1 MPHGLFLDWLIVW
14 RLVEQS
20 TSSFY
25 KLYRHFSSPSLA
37 LLAQAQQWQQAGLSE
52 KNTLNLT
59 AWQQNDP
66 KLQQEIQYCL
76 AFIQQRHIRVITIE
90 NTDYPPL
97 LKEIPDAP
105 PLLFCWGDTSLLTWP
120 QIAIV
125 GTRKPT
131 QAGQK
136 LTETFATQLSQ
147 QGLVIT
153 SGLALGIDGMAHQSV
168 INCKGATIAVLGTGL
183 ANIYP
188 RQHQRLAQDIIA
200 QQGLIISEF
209 LPNTPP
215 INYHFPRRN
224 RIISGLSLGVLVV
237 EAALESGSLITAKLA
252 AEQNREVWAI
262 PSSVFNV
269 QARGCHALIKD
280 GAALVETP
288 EDILQDVAHCF
299 AKSKV
304 GQFGGVAPMV
314 VTETLDISPE
324 AQQVLAVLGWQVQHF
339 DALIEQGSW
348 DAAILANLL
357 MELELAGKIATVAG
371 GYEQLSY

>member
-1 MPHGLFLDWLIVW
+1 MSQSLSVDWLIVW

-25 KLYRHFSSPSLA
+25 KLYRQFSSPKLA
-37 LLAQAQQWQQAGLSE
+37 LLSTAQHWQQAGLSE
-52 KNTLNLT
+52 KLALNLA
-59 AWQQNDP
+59 AWQQHDA
-66 KLQQEIQYCL
+66 KLYADIQHSL
-76 AFIQQRHIRVITIE
+76 DFIQQHKITILCLD
-90 NTDYPPL
+90 NSDYPPL

-105 PLLFCWGDTSLLTWP
+105 PLLFCWGDASLLTWP

-131 QAGQK
+131 QSGQK
-136 LTETFATQLSQ
+136 LAELFAAQLCQ
-147 QGLVIT
+147 QGLAIT
-153 SGLALGIDGMAHQSV
+153 SGLALGIDSIAHQTV
-168 INCKGATIAVLGTGL
+168 VNHKAATIAVLGTGL

-188 RQHQRLAQDIIA
+188 RQHQRLAQQIVA
-200 QQGLIISEF
+200 NQGLIVSEF

-237 EAALESGSLITAKLA
+237 EAAVDSGSLITAKLA

-269 QARGCHALIKD
+269 QAKGCHALIKE

-288 EDILQDVAHCF
+288 EDILQDVAHSF
-299 AKSKV
+299 AKTKA
-304 GQFGGVAPMV
+304 GQFGGVAPVMID
-314 VTETLDISPE
+314 ESIDISAE
-324 AQQVLAVLGWQVQHF
+324 AKQVLTVLGWQIQHF
-339 DALIEQGSW
+339 DALAEQGQW
-348 DAAILANLL
+348 DAATLANLL

-371 GYEQLSY
+371 GYEQLS

>member
-1 MPHGLFLDWLIVW
+1 MSQSLFVDWLIVW

-25 KLYRHFSSPSLA
+25 KLYRQFASPKLA
-37 LLAQAQQWQQAGLSE
+37 LLSTAQHWQQAGLSE
-52 KNTLNLT
+52 KIAVNLA
-59 AWQQNDP
+59 AWQQNDA
-66 KLQQEIQYCL
+66 KLY
-76 AFIQQRHIRVITIE
+76 ADIQQSLDFIKQHKVTVLCLE
-90 NTDYPPL
+90 SMDYPPL

-105 PLLFCWGDTSLLTWP
+105 PLLFCWGDSSLLTWP

-136 LTETFATQLSQ
+136 LAEQFATELSQ
-147 QGLVIT
+147 QGLAIT
-153 SGLALGIDGMAHQSV
+153 SGLALGIDGIAHQAV
-168 INCKGATIAVLGTGL
+168 LNHRGATIAVLGTGL

-188 RQHQRLAQDIIA
+188 RQHQRLAQQIVA
-200 QQGLIISEF
+200 NQGLIVSEF

-237 EAALESGSLITAKLA
+237 EAALDSGSLITAKLA

-269 QARGCHALIKD
+269 QAKGCHALIKE

-288 EDILQDVAHCF
+288 EDILQDVAHSF
-299 AKSKV
+299 AKTKA
-304 GQFGGVAPMV
+304 GQFGGVAPV
-314 VTETLDISPE
+314 KIDESIDISAE
-324 AQQVLAVLGWQVQHF
+324 AKQVLAILGWQIQHF
-339 DALIEQGSW
+339 DALVEQGQW
-348 DAAILANLL
+348 DAATLANLL

-371 GYEQLSY
+371 GYEQLS

>member
-1 MPHGLFLDWLIVW
+1 MSQFLFVDWLTVW

-25 KLYRHFSSPSLA
+25 KLYRQFTSPKLA
-37 LLAQAQQWQQAGLSE
+37 LLSTAQHWQQAGLSE
-52 KNTLNLT
+52 KIAANLA
-59 AWQQNDP
+59 AWQQHDA
-66 KLQQEIQYCL
+66 KLYADIQHSL
-76 AFIQQRHIRVITIE
+76 DFIQQQQISVLTI
-90 NTDYPPL
+90 DDAQYPPL

-105 PLLFCWGDTSLLTWP
+105 PLLFCWGDCSLLTWP

-136 LTETFATQLSQ
+136 LAELFAAQLSQ
-147 QGLVIT
+147 QGLAIT
-153 SGLALGIDGMAHQSV
+153 SGLALGIDGIAHQAV
-168 INCKGATIAVLGTGL
+168 VNNKAATIAVLGTGL

-188 RQHQRLAQDIIA
+188 RQHQRLAQQIVA
-200 QQGLIISEF
+200 NQGLIVSEF

-237 EAALESGSLITAKLA
+237 EAALDSGSLITAKLA

-269 QARGCHALIKD
+269 QAKGCHALIKE

-288 EDILQDVAHCF
+288 EDILQDVAHSF
-299 AKSKV
+299 AKTKV
-304 GQFGGVAPMV
+304 GQFGGVAPV
-314 VTETLDISPE
+314 KIDESIDISAE
-324 AQQVLAVLGWQVQHF
+324 AKQVLTVLGWQIQHF
-339 DALIEQGSW
+339 DALAEQGQW
-348 DAAILANLL
+348 DAATLANLL

-371 GYEQLSY
+371 GYEQLS

>member
-1 MPHGLFLDWLIVW
+1 MSQFLFVDWLIVW
-14 RLVEQS
+14 LLVEQS

-25 KLYRHFSSPSLA
+25 KLYRQFSSPKLA
-37 LLAQAQQWQQAGLSE
+37 LLSTAQHWQQAGLSE
-52 KNTLNLT
+52 KIAANLA
-59 AWQQNDP
+59 AWQQNDA
-66 KLQQEIQYCL
+66 KLHREVEQL
-76 AFIQQRHIRVITIE
+76 LSFIQQQQISVLTI
-90 NTDYPPL
+90 DDAQYPPL

-105 PLLFCWGDTSLLTWP
+105 PLLFCWGDCSLLTWP

-136 LTETFATQLSQ
+136 LAEQFATQLSQ
-147 QGLVIT
+147 QGLAIT
-153 SGLALGIDGMAHQSV
+153 SGLALGIDGIAHQSV
-168 INCKGATIAVLGTGL
+168 VNHRGATIAVLGTGL

-188 RQHQRLAQDIIA
+188 RQHQRLAQQIVA
-200 QQGLIISEF
+200 NQGLIVSEF

-237 EAALESGSLITAKLA
+237 EAALDSGSLITAKLA

-269 QARGCHALIKD
+269 QAKGCHALIKE

-288 EDILQDVAHCF
+288 EDILQDVAHSF
-299 AKSKV
+299 AKTKA
-304 GQFGGVAPMV
+304 GQFGGVTPV
-314 VTETLDISPE
+314 KIDESIDISAE
-324 AQQVLAVLGWQVQHF
+324 AKQVLTVLGWQIQHF
-339 DALIEQGSW
+339 DALAEQGQW
-348 DAAILANLL
+348 DAATLANLL

-371 GYEQLSY
+371 GYEQLQ

>member
-1 MPHGLFLDWLIVW
+1 MSQSLYKDWLIVW

-25 KLYRHFSSPSLA
+25 KLYRLFSSPKLA
-37 LLAQAQQWQQAGLSE
+37 LLSTAQYWQQAGLSE
-52 KNTLNLT
+52 KLAVNLV
-59 AWQQNDP
+59 AWQQQDA
-66 KLQQEIQYCL
+66 KLYADIQQSL
-76 AFIQQRHIRVITIE
+76 DFIQQHKITVLCLE
-90 NTDYPPL
+90 STDYPPL
-97 LKEIPDAP
+97 LKEIADAP
-105 PLLFCWGDTSLLTWP
+105 PLLFCWGDSSLLTWP

-136 LTETFATQLSQ
+136 LAELFAAQLGQ
-147 QGLVIT
+147 QGLAIT
-153 SGLALGIDGMAHQSV
+153 SGLALGIDGIAHQTV
-168 INCKGATIAVLGTGL
+168 VNNKAATIAVLGTGL

-188 RQHQRLAQDIIA
+188 RQHQRLAQQIIA
-200 QQGLIISEF
+200 NQGLIVSEF

-237 EAALESGSLITAKLA
+237 EAAVDSGSLITAKLA

-269 QARGCHALIKD
+269 QAKGCHALIKD
-280 GAALVETP
+280 GAGLVETP
-288 EDILQDVAHCF
+288 EDILQEVAHHF
-299 AKSKV
+299 AKSKS
-304 GQFGGVAPMV
+304 GQCGGVTPVMV
-314 VTETLDISPE
+314 DENIEISSE
-324 AQQVLAVLGWQVQHF
+324 AKQVLTVLGWQIQHF
-339 DALIEQGSW
+339 DALAEQGHW
-348 DAAILANLL
+348 DAATLANLL

-371 GYEQLSY
+371 GYEQLN

>member
-1 MPHGLFLDWLIVW
+1 MSQSSFLDWLIVW

-25 KLYRHFSSPSLA
+25 KLRRLFSSPTLA
-37 LLAQAQQWQQAGLSE
+37 LLANPQQWQQAGLSE
-52 KNTLNLT
+52 KLALNLV
-59 AWQQNDP
+59 AWQQQDAMLHNE
-66 KLQQEIQYCL
+66 LQQILQFVSQKQVTVLTLEDPQYPL
-76 AFIQQRHIRVITIE
+76 
-90 NTDYPPL
+90 L

-105 PLLFCWGDTSLLTWP
+105 PLLFCWGDSSLLTWP

-136 LTETFATQLSQ
+136 LAEQFAEQLSQ

-153 SGLALGIDGMAHQSV
+153 SGLALGIDGVAHQAV
-168 INCKGATIAVLGTGL
+168 INAKGATIAVLGTGL

-188 RQHQRLAQDIIA
+188 RQHQRLSQQIIA
-200 QQGLIISEF
+200 NQGLIISEF
-209 LPNTPP
+209 LPNTPA

-224 RIISGLSLGVLVV
+224 RLISGLSLGVLVV
-237 EAALESGSLITAKLA
+237 EAAVESGSLITAKLA

-269 QARGCHALIKD
+269 QAKGCHALIKD
-280 GAALVETP
+280 GAALVEVP
-288 EDILQDVAHCF
+288 EDILQEVAHHF
-299 AKSKV
+299 AKSKS
-304 GQFGGVAPMV
+304 GQFGGVAPV
-314 VTETLDISPE
+314 AIDENIEISTE
-324 AQQVLAVLGWQVQHF
+324 AKQVLAVLGWQIQHF
-339 DALIEQGSW
+339 DALAEQGQW
-348 DAAILANLL
+348 DAATLANLL

-371 GYEQLSY
+371 GYEQLS